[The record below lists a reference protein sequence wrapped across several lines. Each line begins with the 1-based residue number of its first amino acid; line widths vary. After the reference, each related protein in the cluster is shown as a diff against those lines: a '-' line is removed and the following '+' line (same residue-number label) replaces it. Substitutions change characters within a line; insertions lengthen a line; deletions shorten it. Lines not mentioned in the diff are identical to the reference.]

1 MLRDSSRQEVTVLSN
16 IFIDRYMP
24 SANGEFVKVY
34 IYLLR
39 ILGSS
44 LSSFNLEEMADRLF
58 CTEKD
63 ILRALKYWEKENLIS
78 INYEVDKTI
87 SGISMNSPADDLP
100 KDSQQTPAPSVPVK
114 SALTPDRVR
123 ELRQNEDV
131 VQLLYI
137 AEQYLGKTLSA
148 SEMQTLLY
156 FYDELHMS
164 CDLID
169 FLIEHCVGRG
179 HKSIRYI
186 EKVALAW
193 AQEGITTVEMAKQ
206 SSSRYS
212 KDYFTILKAM
222 GISNRNPVDN
232 EVAFMNTWIHD
243 YGFTMDL
250 ILEACNRTVL
260 TTGQPSFQYADKIL
274 HGWKQKNVKHMDDI
288 RLLDA
293 EHKKKKLEKASRKNT
308 VSTSNSSNTPKTPNR
323 FNNFQQR
330 EYDFDEYEKRLLNQ

>member
-1 MLRDSSRQEVTVLSN
+1 
-16 IFIDRYMP
+16 
-24 SANGEFVKVY
+24 
-34 IYLLR
+34 
-39 ILGSS
+39 
-44 LSSFNLEEMADRLF
+44 
-58 CTEKD
+58 
-63 ILRALKYWEKENLIS
+63 
-78 INYEVDKTI
+78 
-87 SGISMNSPADDLP
+87 
-100 KDSQQTPAPSVPVK
+100 
-114 SALTPDRVR
+114 
-123 ELRQNEDV
+123 
-131 VQLLYI
+131 
-137 AEQYLGKTLSA
+137 
-148 SEMQTLLY
+148 
-156 FYDELHMS
+156 MS

-206 SSSRYS
+206 SSSRYG